1 MKISTSLN
9 YVSGFRE
16 SARGVVELEQAGLD
30 VVWFG
35 EGYGLDAPSQMGY
48 VAALT
53 KRVQIGSG
61 ILSIYS
67 RTPTMLAMTAAGIDM
82 MSEGRVILGLGTSGP
97 QVVEGFHGVA
107 FDSPL
112 RRTREIIDICRQV
125 WAREKPLTYD
135 GTCYHIPVPEGQGT
149 GLGKPLRIIA
159 HLVRPRIPIWLG
171 ALGEK
176 NVALTAEVA
185 DGWLPTLFLPDRA
198 RAVWGAALAEGTAK
212 RDPALGP
219 LQISAGGA
227 LAIGDSREILELRD
241 LGREDMARVVG
252 GFGARTRNFY
262 NALVRRYGYEK
273 EAQEIQELYLSGRR
287 SQAAAAVPDELLKLT
302 SLIGPR
308 GWVAERIAAYKEA
321 GVTHLQVA
329 PIPTGDQSAADL
341 IGEVK
346 ALAE

>member
-1 MKISTSLN
+1 MQISTSLN
-9 YVSGFRE
+9 YVSRFRE
-16 SARGVVELEQAGLD
+16 SAQAVVEWEQAGLD

-61 ILSIYS
+61 ILSIFT
-67 RTPTMLAMTAAGIDM
+67 RTPTMLAMTAAGIDT
-82 MSEGRVILGLGTSGP
+82 MSDGRVILGLGTSGP
-97 QVVEGFHGVA
+97 QVVEGFHGVP

-112 RRTREIIDICRQV
+112 RRTREIIDICRRV
-125 WAREKPLTYD
+125 WAREVPLTYD
-135 GTCYHIPVPEGQGT
+135 GTKYHLPLPAGQGT
-149 GLGKPLRIIA
+149 GLGKPIKIIA

-185 DGWLPTLFLPDRA
+185 DGWLPTLFIPDRA
-198 RAVWGAALAEGTAK
+198 QKVWGAALAEGTAK

-219 LQISAGGA
+219 LQLSAGGP
-227 LAIGDSREILELRD
+227 LAIGDGEEILKLRD
-241 LGREDMARVVG
+241 LGREDMARVLG
-252 GFGARTRNFY
+252 GFGARSRNFY
-262 NALVRRYGYEK
+262 NSLARRYGFEK
-273 EAQEIQELYLSGRR
+273 EAEEIQNLYLSGHRN
-287 SQAAAAVPDELLKLT
+287 AATAAVPDELLELT

-321 GVTHLQVA
+321 GVTHLQVT

-341 IGEVK
+341 IGMVK

>member
-1 MKISTSLN
+1 MSPSIHP
-9 YVSGFRE
+9 F
-16 SARGVVELEQAGLD
+16 AG
-30 VVWFG
+30 
-35 EGYGLDAPSQMGY
+35 
-48 VAALT
+48 
-53 KRVQIGSG
+53 R
-61 ILSIYS
+61 
-67 RTPTMLAMTAAGIDM
+67 
-82 MSEGRVILGLGTSGP
+82 
-97 QVVEGFHGVA
+97 
-107 FDSPL
+107 
-112 RRTREIIDICRQV
+112 REIIDICRQV
-125 WAREKPLTYD
+125 WAREEPLTYD
-135 GTCYHIPVPEGQGT
+135 GTSYHIPLPEGQGT

-198 RAVWGAALAEGTAK
+198 KTVWGAALAEGTAK

-219 LQISAGGA
+219 LQISAGGP
-227 LAIGDSREILELRD
+227 LAIGDGQEILKLRD

-262 NALVRRYGYEK
+262 NSLVRRYGYEK

-287 SQAAAAVPDELLKLT
+287 NQAAAAVPDELLKLT

-321 GVTHLQVA
+321 GVTDLQVT

-341 IGEVK
+341 IGAVK

>member
-1 MKISTSLN
+1 
-9 YVSGFRE
+9 
-16 SARGVVELEQAGLD
+16 
-30 VVWFG
+30 
-35 EGYGLDAPSQMGY
+35 
-48 VAALT
+48 
-53 KRVQIGSG
+53 
-61 ILSIYS
+61 
-67 RTPTMLAMTAAGIDM
+67 MTAAGIDM

-112 RRTREIIDICRQV
+112 GRTREIIDICRQV
-125 WAREKPLTYD
+125 WAREAPLTYD
-135 GTCYHIPVPEGQGT
+135 GTCYHLPLPEGQGT

-198 RAVWGAALAEGTAK
+198 ETVWGAALAEGNGE

-219 LQISAGGA
+219 LQVSAGGP
-227 LAIGDSREILELRD
+227 LAIGDGQEILKLRD

-262 NALVRRYGYEK
+262 NSLVRRYGYEK

-287 SQAAAAVPDELLKLT
+287 NQAAAAVPDEPPEADV
-302 SLIGPR
+302 SNRPA
-308 GWVAERIAAYKEA
+308 WVGSGENRR
-321 GVTHLQVA
+321 LQGGGGDR
-329 PIPTGDQSAADL
+329 PTGDADPD
-341 IGEVK
+341 G
-346 ALAE
+346 